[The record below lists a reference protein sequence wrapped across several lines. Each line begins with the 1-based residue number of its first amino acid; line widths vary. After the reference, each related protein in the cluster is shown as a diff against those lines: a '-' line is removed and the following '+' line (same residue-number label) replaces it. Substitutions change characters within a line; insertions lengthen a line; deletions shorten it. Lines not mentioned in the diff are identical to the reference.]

1 MVLRTTY
8 GKAAEP
14 KETLWLH
21 LYAEAEATHFFLY
34 IARRWRP
41 LAELVRF
48 LGCVLWLNY
57 TSYSKSV

>member
-21 LYAEAEATHFFLY
+21 LYAEAEVTHFFLY
-34 IARRWRP
+34 IARRWHP

-48 LGCVLWLNY
+48 WDVFCG
-57 TSYSKSV
+57 